1 MRIHHW
7 EDDCKDFFK
16 AEMGNMSIHKVY
28 SNKKIITVTNV
39 KVKRKWGYGFLMSIK
54 VKRMDGKEYEFSYAD
69 FPRLRCEKLSM
80 RSKPQKAHILHN
92 RGIDHKIP
100 YTTTRTDK
108 GVVYLNNY
116 NVKSLMLREEAH
128 KFCDVKDIQR
138 LKAMLE
144 TIEKTLKH
152 REQMRRLEE

>member
-7 EDDCKDFFK
+7 EDACKDFFK

-28 SNKKIITVTNV
+28 SNKKIIPVTNV

-54 VKRMDGKEYEFSYAD
+54 VKRMDGKEYEFSNAD
-69 FPRLRCEKLSM
+69 FPRL
-80 RSKPQKAHILHN
+80 

-128 KFCDVKDIQR
+128 KFCDG
-138 LKAMLE
+138 
-144 TIEKTLKH
+144 TLMKV
-152 REQMRRLEE
+152 